1 MARSPEQKKSYHV
14 TKNFKGINTRPN
26 RTALANEDFAW
37 LENAQPIGF
46 GNIKIVPTSSNVSN
60 STGSL
65 VTWGANVSSIYS
77 CNINNE
83 DYLVAFE
90 SDGRAEYFNLN
101 TLVKGNVA
109 VSGTF
114 SNSGMRLKQWKNER
128 AMISDPDKGLYT
140 WDGANLVTIGS
151 VGSVGITNPGTGYTS
166 PPTVTVSAPNEANG
180 VQATVLASISNNAG
194 TVESITVT
202 ASGSGYTRGVTVVID
217 APSNPAG
224 VRATASA
231 TLIANAVVSVTVTN
245 PGLGYNTAPGV
256 SFTANTGS
264 GATATAVLGTGIVTG
279 LTVTEAGS
287 GYTSAPTLTITGGGG
302 NNAAAIAG
310 PLTFKK
316 GTIGVLVTNGG
327 SGYTSAPT
335 VSITAAPSGGTNA
348 AATAIVFGG
357 QVTGVIVTNP
367 GAGYTTVP
375 TVTFTGGSGANAAA
389 KAILT
394 DKQSSDVA
402 TFSGR
407 TWLSQGRTVFYSAAG
422 SYNDFVSV
430 SAGNIEIKDDTLHS
444 NITALVSAN
453 NFLYVFGDTS
463 INVFSDVRVG
473 TDGLTS
479 FTNTNVSASNGS
491 SYANAI
497 FPYFRSMFFINQYGI
512 FALVGATVTK
522 ISDNLDGV
530 LPLIDFS
537 YPVTGGQVLINNILC
552 AAYNVYYNDPVAG
565 LRPIQL
571 VFFDK
576 KWFVTSQG
584 TILRVAPVTTTNKLF
599 LYGTDGTNLKKLYS
613 DSTVNIDSTIK
624 SALWPMEDTIRDKQA
639 LKFGVEATLTT
650 GGSLNVTVD
659 SETASSDLYTFGT
672 TVSWIN
678 NNLQTVTWENNS
690 SATIGWL
697 TGQGYTLYKSDAQQ
711 YGKYLGLTLT
721 SSTPGWTL
729 NTLEMEYELRA
740 RF

>member
-14 TKNFKGINTRPN
+14 TKAFKGMNTRPN
-26 RTALANEDFAW
+26 RTALADDEFAW
-37 LENAQPIGF
+37 LENAQPVGF
-46 GNIKIVPTSSNVSN
+46 GNIKIVASASNVTN
-60 STGSL
+60 STGGL
-65 VTWGANVSSIYS
+65 VVWANSISSIYS
-77 CNINNE
+77 CNINNQ
-83 DYLVAFE
+83 DHLIAFE
-90 SDGRAEYFNLN
+90 QDGRAEYFNLS

-114 SNSGMRLKQWKNER
+114 SSSGVRLKQWKNER
-128 AMISDPDKGLYT
+128 AMITDPDKGLYT
-140 WDGANLVTIGS
+140 WDGANLITIGS
-151 VGSVGITNPGTGYTS
+151 IGSVGITNPGSGYTS
-166 PPTVTVSAPNEANG
+166 PPVVTVSAPNEANG
-180 VQATVLASISNNAG
+180 VQATMLASIANNAS
-194 TVESITVT
+194 TIQSITVT
-202 ASGSGYTRGVTVVID
+202 ASGSGYTRGATVTID
-217 APSNPAG
+217 PPQSPFG
-224 VRATASA
+224 VQATAAAVLSA
-231 TLIANAVVSVTVTN
+231 NTIVAITITN
-245 PGLGYNTAPGV
+245 PGYGYNTAPGV
-256 SFTANTGS
+256 SITANAGS
-264 GATATAVLGTGIVTG
+264 GATATAVLGSGIVTG
-279 LTVTEAGS
+279 ITVTEAGT
-287 GYTSAPTLTITGGGG
+287 GYTSAPTITISGGGG

-310 PLTFKK
+310 PLTFRK
-316 GTIGVLVTNGG
+316 GSIGIVVTRGG
-327 SGYTSAPT
+327 SAYTSAPT
-335 VSITAAPSGGTNA
+335 VSITAAPPGGTNA
-348 AATAIVFGG
+348 AATAIVFNG
-357 QVTGVIVTNP
+357 QVTGVVVTNP

-375 TVTFTGGSGANAAA
+375 TVTFSGGSGNNAAA
-389 KAILT
+389 KAVLT
-394 DKQSSDVA
+394 DDQTTDVA

-430 SAGNIEIKDDTLHS
+430 SAGNLEIRDDTLHS

-473 TDGLTS
+473 TDGITS
-479 FTNTNVSASNGS
+479 FTNTNVSASTGS
-491 SYANAI
+491 SYINAI
-497 FPYFRSMFFINQYGI
+497 FPYFRSMLFINQYGI

-530 LPLIDFS
+530 VPLIDFS

-552 AAYNVYYNDPVAG
+552 AAYNVYYNDPNAG
-565 LRPIQL
+565 LRPVQL

-584 TILRVAPVTTTNKLF
+584 TIKYVAPVTTTNKLF
-599 LYGTDGTNLKKLYS
+599 LYGTDGTNLKTLYT
-613 DSTVNIDSTIK
+613 DSAVNIDSMIK

-639 LKFGVEATLTT
+639 LKFGIEATLNT

-659 SETASSDLYTFGT
+659 SEYSASQLYTFNT
-672 TVSWIN
+672 SIN
-678 NNLQTVTWENNS
+678 WVNNSLQVVTWTNNS

-721 SSTPGWTL
+721 STTPNWTL

>member
-14 TKNFKGINTRPN
+14 TKSFKGMNTRPN
-26 RTALANEDFAW
+26 RTALGDDEFAW

-60 STGSL
+60 GTGQL
-65 VTWGANVSSIYS
+65 VTWGANVASIYS

-90 SDGRAEYFNLN
+90 NNGRAEYFNLD
-101 TLVKGNVA
+101 TLAKGNVA
-109 VSGTF
+109 VAGTF
-114 SNSGMRLKQWKNER
+114 SNSGVRLKQWKNER
-128 AMISDPDKGLYT
+128 AVISDPDKGLYT

-151 VGSVGITNPGTGYTS
+151 IGSVGITNPGSGYTS
-166 PPTVTVSAPNEANG
+166 PPVVTVSAPNEANG

-194 TVESITVT
+194 TVQSITVT
-202 ASGSGYTRGVTVVID
+202 NSGTGYTRGVTVVID
-217 APSNPAG
+217 PPKSPFG
-224 VRATASA
+224 VQATAAAVLSA
-231 TLIANAVVSVTVTN
+231 NTVVAVTITN

-264 GATATAVLGTGIVTG
+264 GATATAVLGSGIVTG

-287 GYTSAPTLTITGGGG
+287 GYTSAPTITISGGGG
-302 NNAAAIAG
+302 NNAAAVAG
-310 PLTFKK
+310 PLTFKT
-316 GTIGVLVTNGG
+316 GSIGVLVTNGG
-327 SGYTSAPT
+327 TGYTTAPT
-335 VSITAAPSGGTNA
+335 VSITAAPPGGTNA
-348 AATAIVFGG
+348 AATAIVFNG
-357 QVTGVIVTNP
+357 QVTGVVVTNP

-375 TVTFTGGSGANAAA
+375 SVTFSGGSGSNAAA
-389 KAILT
+389 KAVLT
-394 DKQSSDVA
+394 DKQSADVA

-407 TWLSQGRTVFYSAAG
+407 TWLAQGRTVFYSAAG

-430 SAGNIEIKDDTLHS
+430 SAGNLEIRDDTLHS

-473 TDGLTS
+473 TDGITS
-479 FTNTNVSASNGS
+479 FTNTNVSASTGS
-491 SYANAI
+491 SYVDAI

-530 LPLIDFS
+530 LPLIDFT

-565 LRPIQL
+565 LRPVQL

-584 TILRVAPVTTTNKLF
+584 TLLRVTPVTTTNKLF

-613 DSTVNIDSTIK
+613 DTNASINSTVK

-639 LKFGVEATLTT
+639 LKFGIEATLTT

-659 SETASSDLYTFGT
+659 SETASSQLYTFST
-672 TVSWIN
+672 SVTWVN
-678 NNLQTVTWENNS
+678 NSLQTVTWLNNS
-690 SATIGWL
+690 SVTIGWL

-721 SSTPGWTL
+721 STAPSWTL
-729 NTLEMEYELRA
+729 NTMEMEYELRA